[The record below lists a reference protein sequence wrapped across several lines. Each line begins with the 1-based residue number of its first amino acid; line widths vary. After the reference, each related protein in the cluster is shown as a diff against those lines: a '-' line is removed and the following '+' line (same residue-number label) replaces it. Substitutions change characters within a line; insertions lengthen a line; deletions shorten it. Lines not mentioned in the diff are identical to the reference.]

1 MSEKSFSPP
10 LHRVPCPSCHDL
22 EDKIDLAA
30 LYVEEGE
37 DNVPHRGIDIN
48 SPSSPSSEYGQFSS
62 NRSPDILGILRGDNE
77 VYGRPS
83 SSNTGYDCEHNRTTL
98 LQSTGD
104 FFPMSSHIDGQGD
117 DPRDCRCLQHYVSAD
132 RSPSSHHAGSQET
145 LICKDLMRDLQ
156 QVNEDNR
163 VLRENIQ
170 ALEENCTRLKRRND
184 AMQLTR
190 DAQEELLGR
199 QEPDSEISARFEE
212 IFSQV
217 KNWISKF
224 CNTKDA
230 ARTMEIDFIDPVL
243 TSQIQRVMPKVRSI
257 QELPDLLPP
266 NDIKRRKKFIRG
278 WIALNVSENMFRS
291 LTVPHA
297 METGSDLWIPE
308 AARNATMA
316 LETTLL
322 HSVFPLQNWQQDT
335 DDSITKVMQ
344 VTMEVIKPLASSNV
358 PLPELEKTL
367 RQNIFEPAI
376 ELSQLLRRQR
386 ACWYVRFPHIMAGN
400 QLPENDYTA
409 PYIFQPDKM
418 KDIDGLE
425 EDEDDNA
432 GSGSG
437 HCLKAID
444 IVILPGLYKSGNHD
458 GKKYDIEYLLLKAE
472 VSCTEILHQNVM
484 EGMAYMQPR
493 ETLEGA

>member
-1 MSEKSFSPP
+1 MLTHPRQRLINGTWPGLRNGGPAASRERGYDRGRKGTAILQGVQSVFDLLTQP
-10 LHRVPCPSCHDL
+10 LHADDRRDDRR
-22 EDKIDLAA
+22 EDRRAQYGVAA
-30 LYVEEGE
+30 LQQTPARKE
-37 DNVPHRGIDIN
+37 
-48 SPSSPSSEYGQFSS
+48 
-62 NRSPDILGILRGDNE
+62 
-77 VYGRPS
+77 
-83 SSNTGYDCEHNRTTL
+83 
-98 LQSTGD
+98 
-104 FFPMSSHIDGQGD
+104 
-117 DPRDCRCLQHYVSAD
+117 
-132 RSPSSHHAGSQET
+132 
-145 LICKDLMRDLQ
+145 LMRDLQ
-156 QVNEDNR
+156 HANEENKG
-163 VLRENIQ
+163 LREHLMK
-170 ALEENCTRLKRRND
+170 LEETCSQLKRRND
-184 AMQLTR
+184 AMQSTR
-190 DAQEELLGR
+190 DAQEEFLGR

-217 KNWISKF
+217 KNWTNKF

-230 ARTMEIDFIDPVL
+230 ARAMEIDLIDPGL

-257 QELPDLLPP
+257 QDLPDLLPLK
-266 NDIKRRKKFIRG
+266 DIKRRKKFIRG
-278 WIALNVSENMFRS
+278 WIALNVSEHMFRS
-291 LTVPHA
+291 LTAPHA

-308 AARNATMA
+308 AARSAVMV
-316 LETTLL
+316 LEMTLL
-322 HSVFPLQNWQQDT
+322 HSGEAIPQFAFHEWRVLTFALLNKIFPLQNWQQDT
-335 DDSITKVMQ
+335 DDAITKVMQ
-344 VTMEVIKPLASSNV
+344 VTMEVIRPLVSSNV

-367 RQNIFEPAI
+367 RQNIYEPAI

-409 PYIFQPDKM
+409 PYIFQPDTM

-432 GSGSG
+432 GSG

-472 VSCTEILHQNVM
+472 VSCTEIVHQNVR
-484 EGMAYMQPR
+484 EGMAYTQPR